1 MCTDENGRGAE
12 IMINAETPRNYS
24 DLTITKSSGGYV
36 RINDKDL
43 LNLSSTSGG
52 GSGE

>member
-1 MCTDENGRGAE
+1 
-12 IMINAETPRNYS
+12 MINAETPRNYS

-43 LNLSSTSGG
+43 INLNSTSGG
-52 GSGE
+52 GSGGIIQNGLSLIHI

>member
-1 MCTDENGRGAE
+1 
-12 IMINAETPRNYS
+12 MINAETLRNYS

-43 LNLSSTSGG
+43 LNLNSHQVV
-52 GSGE
+52 EVEE